1 MGIRMKE
8 GGTEAFVVLVGG
20 RLEYNKEMQIR
31 NEYPQQR
38 LIKYRPGS
46 GCPLEKDSFSTHL
59 NKPLL
64 Q

>member
-1 MGIRMKE
+1 MGIGMKE
-8 GGTEAFVVLVGG
+8 GGTEAFVVLIGE

-31 NEYPQQR
+31 NEYLQQR